1 MERTVNRPGVERRRQ
16 IVTVGAGTLLII
28 VMGAVLLIGSR
39 YASRLTSN
47 VGALQTAS
55 SLTGY
60 PALLNE
66 QLSALRDRLEAR
78 AYAGQALNDLRNA
91 TETFDRVL
99 KRLTAA
105 NA

>member
-1 MERTVNRPGVERRRQ
+1 MNRPGADRTRQ
-16 IVTVGAGTLLII
+16 IVTVGAGTLLTI
-28 VMGAVLLIGSR
+28 VMGVVLLVGSR

-78 AYAGQALNDLRNA
+78 AYAGQALSD
-91 TETFDRVL
+91 
-99 KRLTAA
+99 
-105 NA
+105 